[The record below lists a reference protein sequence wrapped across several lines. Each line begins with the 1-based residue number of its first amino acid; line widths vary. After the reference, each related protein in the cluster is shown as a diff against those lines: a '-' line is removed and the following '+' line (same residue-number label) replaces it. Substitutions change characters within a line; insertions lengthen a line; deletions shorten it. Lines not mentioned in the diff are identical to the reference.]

1 MMIGHDENVA
11 GGVGEAIEADITV
24 NAAMDDEGC
33 LLGILGG
40 EAAGDGVIDGGEHVA
55 EDAVFIGKGRNGKG
69 RNGNGRNGNGRNGK
83 GRNGNGRNGKG
94 WSGGIFV
101 GEPWFEGGGYAFE
114 ALGDG
119 VGDVGVAPGS
129 PEAIHELEYSV

>member
-55 EDAVFIGKGRNGKG
+55 EDAVFIGKGRNG
-69 RNGNGRNGNGRNGK
+69 N
-83 GRNGNGRNGKG
+83 G